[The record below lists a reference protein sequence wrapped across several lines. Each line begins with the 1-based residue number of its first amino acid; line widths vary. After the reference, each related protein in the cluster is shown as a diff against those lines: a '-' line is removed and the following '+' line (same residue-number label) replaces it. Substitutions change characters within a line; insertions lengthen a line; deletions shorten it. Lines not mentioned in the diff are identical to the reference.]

1 MAARVVV
8 LVTVSTALIVLVA
21 MTTAF
26 TMLVIMIVRRHVRTG
41 ISRVEST
48 HKGSFSPVVRLA
60 LGVTDE
66 TATGSIQLQHVLT

>member
-8 LVTVSTALIVLVA
+8 LVSMTTALIVFVS
-21 MTTAF
+21 MTTAL
-26 TMLVIMIVRRHVRTG
+26 TMFVIMIVRRHVGTG
-41 ISRVEST
+41 IGRVERT

-66 TATGSIQLQHVLT
+66 TATGSIQL